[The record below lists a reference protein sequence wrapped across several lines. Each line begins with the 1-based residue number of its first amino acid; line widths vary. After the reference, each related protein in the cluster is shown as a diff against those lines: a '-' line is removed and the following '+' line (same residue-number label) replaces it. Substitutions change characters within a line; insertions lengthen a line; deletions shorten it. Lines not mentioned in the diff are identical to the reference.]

1 MVGEVHAPHL
11 VGVPVS
17 VFLRFRPPH
26 LASELLGERH
36 DRDREVVLRES
47 PCSGVQDAD
56 KKTSSKTCGRR
67 QASGVVQWWDL
78 GDDDLASPRTGLCRT
93 NLGDVP
99 AAALIWVGGGRRLL
113 D

>member
-1 MVGEVHAPHL
+1 MGGEVRAPHP

-26 LASELLGERH
+26 LASKLLGERH

-47 PCSGVQDAD
+47 PCSGVQDAAM
-56 KKTSSKTCGRR
+56 KTSKTRGRR